1 MTERHGGCSAEIGSV
16 TQAMRAQDAL
26 ASAAIPSKIIKSQ
39 SSSRHG
45 CIYGISFSCRQENNV
60 RAILESSRIPVRHWT
75 SGGDL

>member
-16 TQAMRAQDAL
+16 TQAMRVQDAL

-45 CIYGISFSCRQENNV
+45 CIYGVSFSCSQERNV
-60 RAILESSRIPVRHWT
+60 RAILEASRIPVRHWNT
-75 SGGDL
+75 GENL